1 MRFIILESGLNDLHS
16 HAFIETLSWEK
27 ACKKLNIDTLIF
39 IHKEASSKI
48 VKDTDGTPHFRY
60 TPMQNIKQD
69 PISDRLHGFV
79 YFSEAFATDCK
90 KLALELSSNDIV
102 IIPHATAKEV
112 YGVSLWMRSISRK
125 NRPTVVFIFINPDL
139 DWKIDY
145 EKNKVN
151 GDFSQFRLG
160 ANQLSSLLPKS
171 HVKYYANNPLLAQ
184 TMEYV
189 LNQECAICPMTIDYF
204 SSDELPNQFE
214 NTEWKPAHVGILGEF
229 RIEKGSSIL
238 PQVITDFCNK
248 KLDKNVFIQVKT
260 KEESKRLQEY
270 FPNIIRD
277 RIQIFHGQLSQ
288 RDYLKRLQSLDLLL
302 MPYLKH
308 RYYLRTSGVFAEAAA
323 YGIPVIVS
331 EGTWM
336 HRMLNNGFGS
346 GVIFENL
353 SPSCVCEALVRAS
366 DNLPELQHKA
376 GRGMAKWRKEQST
389 TALVEM
395 LASKLNQ

>member
-16 HAFIETLSWEK
+16 HAFIETLSWKKSCE
-27 ACKKLNIDTLIF
+27 KLNIDTLIF

-48 VKDTDGTPHFRY
+48 AKDTDGTPHFRY

-112 YGVSLWMRSISRK
+112 YGISLWMRSIPSK
-125 NRPTVVFIFINPDL
+125 NRPKVVFIFINPDF
-139 DWKIDY
+139 DWKINY

-160 ANQLSSLLPKS
+160 ANQLSSLLPNG
-171 HVKYYANNPLLAQ
+171 HVKYFANNPLLAQ

-189 LNQECAICPMTIDYF
+189 LSQECAICPMTIDYF
-204 SSDELPNQFE
+204 FPDELPNE
-214 NTEWKPAHVGILGEF
+214 SDDIEWKSADIGILGEF
-229 RIEKGSSIL
+229 RIEKGSSII
-238 PQVITDFCNK
+238 PQIITGFCK
-248 KLDKNVFIQVKT
+248 KRPDKNVFIQVRTDEQVK
-260 KEESKRLQEY
+260 KLREY

-277 RIQIFHGQLSQ
+277 RIQIYHGQLSQ
-288 RDYLKRLQSLDLLL
+288 RDYLSRLQSVDLLL
-302 MPYLKH
+302 MPYLKQ

-346 GVIFENL
+346 GVVFENL
-353 SPSCVCEALVRAS
+353 SPSCVTICPSCSTKPGVEWQ
-366 DNLPELQHKA
+366 N
-376 GRGMAKWRKEQST
+376 GAKSNPRRP
-389 TALVEM
+389 L
-395 LASKLNQ
+395 SKCLHQN

>member
-1 MRFIILESGLNDLHS
+1 
-16 HAFIETLSWEK
+16 
-27 ACKKLNIDTLIF
+27 
-39 IHKEASSKI
+39 
-48 VKDTDGTPHFRY
+48 
-60 TPMQNIKQD
+60 MQNIKRD

-90 KLALELSSNDIV
+90 NLALELSSNDIV
-102 IIPHATAKEV
+102 IIPHTTAKEV
-112 YGVSLWMRSISRK
+112 YGVSLWMRSIPSK
-125 NRPTVVFIFINPDL
+125 NRPKVIFIFINPDF

-160 ANQLSSLLPKS
+160 ANQLSSLLPKD
-171 HVKYYANNPLLAQ
+171 HVKYFANNPLLAQ
-184 TMEYV
+184 TMKYV
-189 LNQECAICPMTIDYF
+189 LSQECAICPMTIDYF
-204 SSDELPNQFE
+204 SPDELPNQSDD
-214 NTEWKPAHVGILGEF
+214 TEWKPAHVGILGEF
-229 RIEKGSSIL
+229 RIEKGSSII
-238 PQVITDFCNK
+238 PQVITNFCK
-248 KLDKNVFIQVKT
+248 KEIDKNVFIQVRT
-260 KEESKRLQEY
+260 REERKKLQEY
-270 FPNIIRD
+270 IPDIIHN
-277 RIQIFHGQLSQ
+277 RIQIYHGQLSQ

-346 GVIFENL
+346 GVVFENL

-366 DNLPELQHKA
+366 DNLTELQHKA
-376 GRGMAKWRKEQST
+376 RRGMAKWRKEQST